1 MTKPFLFQLLI
12 TILVL
17 IYLQDVKA
25 LLCSL
30 APIMKNFLVLAVLFF
45 ALVVSADAQSLLYN
59 PQRYNSSLYE
69 PRTQP
74 YKPQAYTPPKNNLQP
89 IISGNAEENDDA
101 ANELS
106 GSSQAFFLPNPEEY
120 EVGLLYTNRD
130 DSYSL
135 MTGTDSI
142 QVFRKVELPE
152 KFKDDFAR
160 SFGGVKL
167 RYGYNFYLVVR
178 QLASQGWQIGQI
190 IRYEFPSPAYL
201 VYRKKK

>member
-1 MTKPFLFQLLI
+1 
-12 TILVL
+12 
-17 IYLQDVKA
+17 
-25 LLCSL
+25 
-30 APIMKNFLVLAVLFF
+30 MKNFLVLAVLFF
-45 ALVVSADAQSLLYN
+45 ALVISADAQSLLYN
-59 PQRYNSSLYE
+59 PQRYNHKLYE
-69 PRTQP
+69 PKPQP
-74 YKPQAYTPPKNNLQP
+74 YNPQAYNPPKNNLQP
-89 IISGNAEENDDA
+89 IVSGNAEENDDA
-101 ANELS
+101 AYELS
-106 GSSQAFFLPNPEEY
+106 GSSQPLFLPNPEEY

-142 QVFRKVELPE
+142 QVFKKIELPE

-190 IRYEFPSPAYL
+190 IKYELPAHAYL